1 MERYLYKAIR
11 VDGEKKKANH
21 SLSKFQ
27 DTLGNPNFFTDFQKT
42 VKEIIITAPRQ
53 TPIYTRK
60 PSEGKTGQQITQLPK
75 DMAGLEACSVQRPV
89 SSRASDVSSERCSD
103 ALELEW
109 EGIELVME
117 EGFEMIK
124 LCKEE
129 EV

>member
-1 MERYLYKAIR
+1 
-11 VDGEKKKANH
+11 
-21 SLSKFQ
+21 
-27 DTLGNPNFFTDFQKT
+27 
-42 VKEIIITAPRQ
+42 
-53 TPIYTRK
+53 
-60 PSEGKTGQQITQLPK
+60 
-75 DMAGLEACSVQRPV
+75 MAGLEACSVQRSV

>member
-1 MERYLYKAIR
+1 ME
-11 VDGEKKKANH
+11 
-21 SLSKFQ
+21 
-27 DTLGNPNFFTDFQKT
+27 
-42 VKEIIITAPRQ
+42 KEFVITCTAPRQ
-53 TPIYTRK
+53 TSNYTKRNGVK
-60 PSEGKTGQQITQLPK
+60 VGLQITQLPK
-75 DMAGLEACSVQRPV
+75 DIRSVASCPSQRPL
-89 SSRASDVSSERCSD
+89 SSQVSDVSSKRCSE

>member
-27 DTLGNPNFFTDFQKT
+27 DTLGNPNFFTHIQKT

-75 DMAGLEACSVQRPV
+75 DMTSLEACSVRRPV
-89 SSRASDVSSERCSD
+89 SSQASDVSSERCSD

>member
-11 VDGEKKKANH
+11 VDGGKKKANH

-27 DTLGNPNFFTDFQKT
+27 DTLGNPNFFTHFQKT
-42 VKEIIITAPRQ
+42 VKAPRQ

-75 DMAGLEACSVQRPV
+75 DMTSLEACSVRRPV
-89 SSRASDVSSERCSD
+89 SSQASDVSSERCSD

>member
-1 MERYLYKAIR
+1 
-11 VDGEKKKANH
+11 
-21 SLSKFQ
+21 
-27 DTLGNPNFFTDFQKT
+27 
-42 VKEIIITAPRQ
+42 
-53 TPIYTRK
+53 
-60 PSEGKTGQQITQLPK
+60 
-75 DMAGLEACSVQRPV
+75 MAGLEACSVQLPV

>member
-1 MERYLYKAIR
+1 MERYLSKAIR

-27 DTLGNPNFFTDFQKT
+27 DTLSNPNFFTHFQKT

-60 PSEGKTGQQITQLPK
+60 PSEVKTGQQITQLPK
-75 DMAGLEACSVQRPV
+75 DRQGLEACSVQRPV

>member
-27 DTLGNPNFFTDFQKT
+27 DTLGNPNFFTHFQKT

-60 PSEGKTGQQITQLPK
+60 PSEVKTGQQITQLPK
-75 DMAGLEACSVQRPV
+75 DRQGLEACSVQRPV